1 MSFLLM
7 VFLEDSINYIS
18 YSKIEEENIAIVHII
33 NTSIKIMDDITLS
46 LTAMTVHFPP
56 RNLVYRYPI

>member
-1 MSFLLM
+1 MSFLLL
-7 VFLEDSINYIS
+7 VLLEDSINYIS

-46 LTAMTVHFPP
+46 LTA
-56 RNLVYRYPI
+56 NLQ